1 MKAIGAYELQEIVF
15 HDEVICY
22 ELVRVG
28 ASSRIEKMM
37 YDPRTRTE
45 VVNLF
50 KTVKKI
56 KERGVRD
63 SLKTSRLR
71 RLPDGERLFEIKN
84 YSDASREMSC
94 IVTEEAR
101 RIRIVLLF
109 DFKGHQG
116 SDAIPEH
123 VLKKG
128 KRLSEE
134 AFRLMRNQEKEVR
147 S

>member
-1 MKAIGAYELQEIVF
+1 MRAGAPL
-15 HDEVICY
+15 
-22 ELVRVG
+22 
-28 ASSRIEKMM
+28 RIEKMM
-37 YDPRTRTE
+37 CDPRTCTE

-50 KTVKKI
+50 KTVRKI

-71 RLPDGERLFEIKN
+71 RLPDGERLFEVKN

-101 RIRIVLLF
+101 RVRIVLLL
-109 DFKGHQG
+109 DLKGHQG
-116 SDAIPEH
+116 SDAIPGH

-134 AFRLMRNQEKEVR
+134 AFRLARNQEKEVR